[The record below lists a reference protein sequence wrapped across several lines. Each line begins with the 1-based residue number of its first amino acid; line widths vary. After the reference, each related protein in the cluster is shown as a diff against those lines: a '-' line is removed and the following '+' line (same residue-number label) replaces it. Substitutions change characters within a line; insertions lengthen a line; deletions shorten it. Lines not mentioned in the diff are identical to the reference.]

1 MKAMKRQ
8 RTMKSGNRGPAK
20 SKQPWLL
27 LLLFVLPVAA
37 LAVKEYP
44 AIARYIKI
52 ERM

>member
-8 RTMKSGNRGPAK
+8 AAMRSGNRGPAK
-20 SKQPWLL
+20 GKQPWLL
-27 LLLFVLPVAA
+27 LLLLVLPAAA

-44 AIARYIKI
+44 ALARYIKI